1 VFTIEQPYDVS
12 AENCLNSAL
21 LQADVCYSPRNGMP
35 VFGLGLLELIS
46 GADILTLADENDDNS
61 DGIS

>member
-1 VFTIEQPYDVS
+1 
-12 AENCLNSAL
+12 
-21 LQADVCYSPRNGMP
+21 MP